1 LLTGKLGAV
10 DHINAYATST
20 PVGDKGEIAAPLN
33 AFDDALAGI
42 TISATKSATAH
53 LLGAAGALSTAVM
66 LDLLALSVAVMPIG
80 IVLQRA
86 GIVLAL
92 GLIAIGSTD
101 RATRQAN
108 EALPNDWLV
117 VGGTLWVALL
127 GATLMGWI

>member
-1 LLTGKLGAV
+1 MHNIAGLLYPFIAV
-10 DHINAYATST
+10 GIPLVTYL
-20 PVGDKGEIAAPLN
+20 IARRMTRRM
-33 AFDDALAGI
+33 DAGVV
-42 TISATKSATAH
+42 
-53 LLGAAGALSTAVM
+53 AAGALSTAVM